1 MFTNLIL
8 LILFAGV
15 PYFLLFETKTKI
27 KLKPEKIFFLSA
39 TLVVLGMFLSSL
51 VSTKHSDVLA
61 GVSLV
66 SAMYAFH
73 KASQTTNF
81 YKFAYYLLFVNA
93 PILMMFDP
101 AQSFPYAISLI
112 ITLLGVYF
120 IGRHYEQ
127 NYGSANY
134 QPITGTIIVT
144 PFVGGFLSIYLITLA
159 LYPPFPNA
167 IFFLHTIYEANLSF
181 LWFITVLFVFFAN
194 FILAMRIMGK
204 TVFGKPNS
212 NIHYVGLEPKEK
224 VIHFVLFTLLLL
236 LTLWEIKEI
245 LA

>member
-1 MFTNLIL
+1 MFINLIL

-15 PYFLLFETKTKI
+15 PYFILLESKI

-39 TLVVLGMFLSSL
+39 TLVGLGMILSSL
-51 VSTKHSDVLA
+51 ISTESSAFLTV
-61 GVSLV
+61 VSLL
-66 SAMYAFH
+66 SAVYAFH

-93 PILMMFDP
+93 PILMTFNL
-101 AQSFPYAISLI
+101 AQSAPYTIALI
-112 ITLLGVYF
+112 VTLMGIYF
-120 IGRHYEQ
+120 IGRFYEL

-134 QPITGTIIVT
+134 QPVTGVIIVT

-167 IFFLHTIYEANLSF
+167 IFFLHTIFVADVNF

-204 TVFGKPNS
+204 TVFGEPNA
-212 NIHYVGLEPKEK
+212 NIHYVELNPKEK
-224 VIHFVLFTLLLL
+224 IIHFIIFAILLL
-236 LTLWEIKEI
+236 LTFWEIKEI